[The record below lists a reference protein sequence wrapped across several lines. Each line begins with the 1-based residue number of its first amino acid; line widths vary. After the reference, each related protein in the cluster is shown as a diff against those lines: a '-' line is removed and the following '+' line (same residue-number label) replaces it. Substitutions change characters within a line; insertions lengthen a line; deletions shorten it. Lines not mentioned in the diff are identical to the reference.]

1 MLAGHL
7 MVNRRIDMRQIR
19 QVLRLA
25 HETDLSQRAIA
36 RSLRISRDSVRDYLM
51 RAAALNVRWPLPDE
65 MDDATLEARL
75 FPTAALQLIRK
86 PDPDWAVIHGQL
98 KGKGATLK
106 VLHEEYAQNNPQA
119 LKLSQFCHRF
129 RAWQKSLKRYLRQ
142 THVAGERVFVDYAGP
157 MMEVVDVPTG
167 TVRTAQIFV
176 GVMGGSSYTYAE
188 AHWSQKLPDWIAAHA
203 RMFEF
208 FGAVP
213 HVIVCDNLK
222 SAVIKASR
230 TEPEINATYQHL
242 GEHYNCVI
250 IPARPRKPGDKAKA
264 EGGVLLVERWILFRL
279 RKRRFTSLG
288 ELNEA
293 IRQLLDDLNQRPFQK
308 LPGSRRGT
316 FESLDLPAMNA
327 LPLRPFECVE
337 FRRVRVGPDGFINVD
352 GRPYSVPRALTRQVI
367 ELRLTANVIELLHGG
382 RRVGSMPRTPG
393 TEPVVDPAHL
403 TPTERYFATWTA
415 EIELKWAAASGQS
428 THEFLAAR
436 LAECSHKEQGYRVAG
451 ALKKIEREVGSARLD
466 AACKV
471 AISHGARAIKNIRSI
486 LTHGLD
492 SLPPAGTVQE
502 AAFEHPN
509 IRGPGYY
516 H

>member
-1 MLAGHL
+1 

-36 RSLRISRDSVRDYLM
+36 RSLRISRDSVSDYLM
-51 RAAALNVRWPLPDE
+51 RATALNVSWPLPDE
-65 MDDATLEARL
+65 MDDATLEVKL
-75 FPTAALQLIRK
+75 FPSAAVQLTRK
-86 PDPDWAVIHGQL
+86 PDPDWASIHAQL

-106 VLHEEYAQNNPQA
+106 ALHEEYAQDNPQA

-129 RAWQKSLKRYLRQ
+129 RTWQKSLKRYLRQ

-157 MMEVVDVPTG
+157 TMEIVDVAAG
-167 TVRTAQIFV
+167 IIRTAQIFV
-176 GVMGGSSYTYAE
+176 GVLGGSSYTYAE
-188 AHWSQKLPDWIAAHA
+188 AHWSQKLPDWIGAHV

-222 SAVIKASR
+222 SAVTKASR
-230 TEPEINATYQHL
+230 TEPEINTTYQHL
-242 GEHYNCVI
+242 GEHYNSVI
-250 IPARPRKPGDKAKA
+250 IPTRPRKPADKAKV

-288 ELNEA
+288 ELNQA
-293 IRQLLDDLNQRPFQK
+293 IRQLLDDLNNRPFQK
-308 LPGSRRGT
+308 LPGSRRTT
-316 FESLDLPAMNA
+316 FVSLDLPAMRD
-327 LPLRPFECVE
+327 LPSQPFEFVE
-337 FRRVRVGPDGFINVD
+337 FRRVRVGPDGFITVD
-352 GRPYSVPRALTRQVI
+352 GRSYSVPRVLTRQVI
-367 ELRLTANVIELLHGG
+367 ELRLTANVIELLHAG
-382 RRVGSMPRTPG
+382 RRVGSMPRIPG
-393 TEPVVDPAHL
+393 SDPVVDPAHL
-403 TPTERYFATWTA
+403 TPTERYFATWTPD
-415 EIELKWAAASGQS
+415 IELKWAAALGSS
-428 THEFLAAR
+428 IHDFLAAR
-436 LAECSHKEQGYRVAG
+436 LAECSHKEQGYRIAG

-471 AISHGARAIKNIRSI
+471 AMSHGARAIKNIRSI

-492 SLPPAGTVQE
+492 AVPPAGTVHE
-502 AAFEHPN
+502 AAFPHPN

>member
-1 MLAGHL
+1 
-7 MVNRRIDMRQIR
+7 MRKIR

-25 HETDLSQRAIA
+25 HEADLSQRAIA
-36 RSLRISRDSVRDYLM
+36 RSLGISRDSVRDYLM
-51 RAAALNVRWPLPDE
+51 RAAALNLRWPLPE
-65 MDDATLEARL
+65 QMDDAALEAKL
-75 FPTAALQLIRK
+75 FPTAALQLVRK
-86 PDPDWAVIHGQL
+86 PAPDWAAIHGQL

-106 VLHEEYAQNNPQA
+106 VLHEEYAQDNPHA

-129 RAWQKSLKRYLRQ
+129 RVWQKSLKRHLRQ
-142 THVAGERVFVDYAGP
+142 VHVAGERVFVDYAGP
-157 MMEVVDVPTG
+157 TIDIVDVATG
-167 TVRTAQIFV
+167 AVRTAQIFV
-176 GVMGGSSYTYAE
+176 GVMGGSNYTYAE
-188 AHWSQKLPDWIAAHA
+188 AHWSQKLPDWIGAHV

-222 SAVIKASR
+222 SAVTKASR
-230 TEPEINATYQHL
+230 TEPEINPTYHHL
-242 GEHYNCVI
+242 AEHYNSVI
-250 IPARPRKPGDKAKA
+250 IPARPRKPGDKSKA

-279 RKRRFTSLG
+279 RRRRFTDLG
-288 ELNEA
+288 ELNQA
-293 IRQLLDDLNQRPFQK
+293 IRELLDDLNNRPFQK
-308 LPGSRRGT
+308 LPGSRRST
-316 FESLDLPAMNA
+316 FESLDRPAMKD
-327 LPLRPFECVE
+327 LPIGPFEFVE

-352 GRPYSVPRALTRQVI
+352 GRPYTVPRVLTRQVI
-367 ELRLTANVIELLHGG
+367 ELRLTANVIELLHAG

-393 TEPVVDPAHL
+393 TEPVIDPSHL
-403 TPTERYFATWTA
+403 SPTERYFATWTPDV
-415 EIELKWAAASGQS
+415 ELQWAAATGEAVR
-428 THEFLAAR
+428 EFLAAR
-436 LAECSHKEQGYRVAG
+436 LAECSHKEQGYRIAG

-486 LTHGLD
+486 LAHGLEA
-492 SLPPAGTVQE
+492 LPPAGTVQE

>member
-1 MLAGHL
+1 

-36 RSLRISRDSVRDYLM
+36 RSLRISRDSVSDYLM
-51 RAAALNVRWPLPDE
+51 RAAALKVSWPLPEE
-65 MDDATLEARL
+65 MDDATLEAKL
-75 FPTAALQLIRK
+75 FPSAAAQLMRK
-86 PDPDWAVIHGQL
+86 PDPDWASVHAQL

-106 VLHEEYAQNNPQA
+106 ALHEEYAQDNPQA

-129 RAWQKSLKRYLRQ
+129 RTWQKSLKRYLRQ

-157 MMEVVDVPTG
+157 TMEIVDVAAG

-176 GVMGGSSYTYAE
+176 GVLGGSSYTYAE
-188 AHWSQKLPDWIAAHA
+188 AHWSQKLPDWISAHV

-222 SAVIKASR
+222 AAVTKASR
-230 TEPEINATYQHL
+230 TQPEINTTYQHL
-242 GEHYNCVI
+242 GEHYNSVI
-250 IPARPRKPGDKAKA
+250 IPTRPRKPGDKAKV

-288 ELNEA
+288 ELNQA
-293 IRQLLDDLNQRPFQK
+293 IRLLLDDLNNRPFQK
-308 LPGSRRGT
+308 LPGSRRTT
-316 FESLDLPAMNA
+316 FESLDLPAMKS
-327 LPLRPFECVE
+327 LPSQPFEFVE
-337 FRRVRVGPDGFINVD
+337 FRRVRVGPDGRISVD
-352 GRPYSVPRALTRQVI
+352 GRPYSVPRVLTRQVI
-367 ELRLTANVIELLHGG
+367 ELRLTANVIELLHAG
-382 RRVGSMPRTPG
+382 RRVGSMARAPG
-393 TEPVVDPAHL
+393 SEPVVDPDHL
-403 TPTERYFATWTA
+403 TPTERYFATWTP
-415 EIELKWAAASGQS
+415 EIELQWAAGLGSSIHA
-428 THEFLAAR
+428 FLAAR
-436 LAECSHKEQGYRVAG
+436 LAECSHKEQGYRIAG

-471 AISHGARAIKNIRSI
+471 AIDHGASAVKNIRSI

-492 SLPPAGTVQE
+492 ALPPAGTVHE
-502 AAFEHPN
+502 AAFAHPN